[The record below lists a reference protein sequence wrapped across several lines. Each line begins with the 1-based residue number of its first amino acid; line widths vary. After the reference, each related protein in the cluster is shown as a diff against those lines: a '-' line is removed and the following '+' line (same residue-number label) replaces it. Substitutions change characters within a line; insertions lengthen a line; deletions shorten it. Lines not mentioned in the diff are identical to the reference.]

1 MRKMNKDSTI
11 LIILN
16 FLNCLEKKKKEKEE
30 EERRKNYNPNGYE
43 IQSHEINF
51 SCVPPL
57 ITSVNNDGGSGPR
70 QTRAFEVENKLAE
83 STDDRRTFMI
93 L

>member
-1 MRKMNKDSTI
+1 MNKDSTI

-16 FLNCLEKKKKEKEE
+16 FLNCLEKKKRKKKK
-30 EERRKNYNPNGYE
+30 RKNGEKITIQTE